1 MTTICKKCNSP
12 LHTDYCSACGHPA
25 VPQRIDSVYII
36 EELRSVFNFERG
48 IFFTLKALLTAPG
61 DNVRVFIE
69 EDRDHLV
76 KPILFLIICSLA
88 YTFVLQS
95 IGVDLVYE
103 PVSEEDKTLTI
114 EMFAWIINNT
124 GYSNI
129 MMSVFIGAWLQ
140 VFFRKHNFNFFE
152 ILILLC
158 FVMGIGMLIYT
169 LFLIL
174 ANLSDINFDIIASII
189 GFAYCAWAI
198 SSFYDG
204 HKIGNFFKAFI
215 AYCLGATSFYAVVFI
230 VGTSISAML

>member
-1 MTTICKKCNSP
+1 M
-12 LHTDYCSACGHPA
+12 CGHPV
-25 VPQRIDSVYII
+25 VPQRIDSAYII

-69 EDRDHLV
+69 EDRNHLV

-88 YTFVLQS
+88 YTFVLQF
-95 IGVDLVYE
+95 IGVDLIYK

-114 EMFAWIINNT
+114 EMFGWIINNT

-174 ANLSDINFDIIASII
+174 ANISGINFDIIASII